1 MTTATPTVTSS
12 ITTDASWL
20 LVPHP
25 DEVDTAWRAETLEL
39 FDAVV
44 RLDDERPE
52 HRTDERLDT
61 VAALDTLLAFRAG
74 LGPGQWLVA
83 SLAVPGNWPL
93 PVVVTVGL
101 AEGGTTE
108 LLELAGAT
116 GGLPIEPPSVDELPD
131 HVGGEGPVVT
141 RYDLDDDGAIW
152 ASVTAVRR
160 ADGVDTHVLW
170 RTTDLGLV
178 PVFAPLVVDL
188 LATVE
193 NEVHA

>member
-1 MTTATPTVTSS
+1 MTTATVSSS
-12 ITTDASWL
+12 ITTDGATWL

-116 GGLPIEPPSVDELPD
+116 GGLPVEPPSVDELPG

-141 RYDLDDDGAIW
+141 RYDLDEDGAIW